1 MISSIFK
8 FVKLAREILRG
19 GASPSSIAAGVT
31 AGMMAGLIPSD
42 SLLVPLIG
50 VIVFATQINV
60 FVAALSMIAFTW
72 IGSYCDS
79 VLHQTGALVLT
90 HPRLQSTLTWAAE
103 APILP
108 WTRFNNTIVC
118 GAVVLG
124 TGLAYP
130 VYFFTHQL
138 VERLAPRIH
147 RYLIAYRIFRLI
159 AGIPTPTPA
168 PVVEESL
175 SSIASSPD
183 LGAST

>member
-1 MISSIFK
+1 MVSSIFK
-8 FVKLAREILRG
+8 FVKLAREVLRG
-19 GASPSSIAAGVT
+19 GASPASIAAGVT
-31 AGMMAGLIPSD
+31 AGMLAGLIPSD
-42 SLLVPLIG
+42 SLLVPMIA
-50 VIVFATQINV
+50 IVVMATQINL
-60 FVAALSMIAFTW
+60 FVAAISMIAFTW

-79 VLHQTGALVLT
+79 LLHQTGALVLT
-90 HPRLQSTLTWAAE
+90 HPKLQSTLTWAAE

-138 VERLAPRIH
+138 VERLAPKLH
-147 RYLIAYRIFRLI
+147 RLLVAYRIFRLI
-159 AGIPTPTPA
+159 AGIPNPELAPA
-168 PVVEESL
+168 IAGELP
-175 SSIASSPD
+175 SSTAAPD